1 MGRMFKCTKMSLF
14 IFKRWDWNVNA
25 PIRMSHYVGPT
36 PKVVSWHEQYPA
48 LGKNNDILSLPHK
61 NLFHNW
67 KHFLVPDGFSVH
79 TITLHGRLCLVQWE
93 RISMTLTKGT
103 GFNLTG
109 LGKHLVPDKN
119 TYLDIWDEIK
129 WSSFQVPAMRES
141 MPLFRVRTRG
151 SRESLRNNG
160 YLKSAVSGFI
170 KLQKVAWTL
179 ALQH

>member
-1 MGRMFKCTKMSLF
+1 MLMLVNIDKKNDDTFSRWVECSNVPKCSLF

-36 PKVVSWHEQYPA
+36 PTVVSWHEQYTA
-48 LGKNNDILSLPHK
+48 VGKNNDILSLPHK

-119 TYLDIWDEIK
+119 TYLDIFGIIQWGCLILLGGWD
-129 WSSFQVPAMRES
+129 
-141 MPLFRVRTRG
+141 
-151 SRESLRNNG
+151 
-160 YLKSAVSGFI
+160 
-170 KLQKVAWTL
+170 
-179 ALQH
+179 